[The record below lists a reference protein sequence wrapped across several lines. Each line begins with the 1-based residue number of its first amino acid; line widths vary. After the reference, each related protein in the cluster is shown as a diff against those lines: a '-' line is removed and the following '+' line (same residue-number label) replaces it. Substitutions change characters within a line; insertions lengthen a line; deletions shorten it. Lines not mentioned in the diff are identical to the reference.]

1 MDKTDE
7 MILDLIKGN
16 ARMSYQEI
24 GDSIGISR
32 VAAMKRVRKLEE
44 TGIIRGYNTY
54 IDRPDEH
61 TIFIDI
67 ETKPEKFDEILEYCA
82 TRTIYVRQIFKTTK
96 LNHIHMVAVS
106 DDLSGLQ
113 YLVSIIRK
121 KYGDDIE
128 HITCHGVKEIV
139 KDVYGGYRYVKRSES
154 DSDGDNEPGGGSESP
169 REEGREIQFPDVPE
183 QTDE

>member
-16 ARMSYQEI
+16 ARMTYQEI
-24 GDSIGISR
+24 GNSIGISR

-44 TGIIRGYNTY
+44 AGIIRGYNTY
-54 IDRPDEH
+54 IHRPEEH
-61 TIFIDI
+61 TIIIDI
-67 ETKPEKFDEILEYCA
+67 VTKPEKFDEILEYCG
-82 TRTIYVRQIFKTTK
+82 TRTVYVRQIFKTTK
-96 LNHIHMVAVS
+96 PNHIHMVAVS

-113 YLVSIIRK
+113 YLVSIIQK

-139 KDVYGGYRYVKRSES
+139 KDVYGGIRYVSRSES
-154 DSDGDNEPGGGSESP
+154 DSEENNGSGGGSEPS
-169 REEGREIQFPDVPE
+169 
-183 QTDE
+183 